1 MKTLLVKTD
10 PKVEAKFKQYPEH
23 VRGKI
28 EKLRSLVLEAAEE
41 IDAINEVEE
50 TIRWGE
56 PSYLVKKGSTI
67 RMDWKENAPEQY
79 AIYFKC
85 TSKLV
90 PTFREL
96 YNYTFSFEGNRAIV
110 FQLNDKIPEAEL
122 KNCIKAALRYHKVKG
137 MELLG
142 MDR

>member
-10 PKVEAKFKQYPEH
+10 PKVDAKFKQYPTH
-23 VRGKI
+23 IRGKI

-41 IDAINEVEE
+41 LDAINEVEE
-50 TIRWGE
+50 TLRWGE

-67 RMDWKENAPEQY
+67 RMDWKEKAPEQY

-90 PTFREL
+90 TTFREL
-96 YNYTFSFEGNRAIV
+96 YSDTFSFEGNRAIV
-110 FQLNDKIPEAEL
+110 FQLDDKIPETEL
-122 KNCIKAALRYHKVKG
+122 KSCIKAALQYHKVKG
-137 MELLG
+137 MEFLG
-142 MDR
+142 IRQ